1 MANLFRSSKRFT
13 PLLQVK
19 ATTDEPSRVI
29 ITASVAGIAVGTQ
42 GNNATFG
49 YSASKAAAIHLAKN
63 LAVALGPRHI
73 LTNAV
78 APGFYPS
85 KMASGLI
92 EIQGG
97 RDKMAADNPNGRL
110 GEPEDIA
117 GLVVFLA
124 SRAARHINGATITSD
139 GGAVLKGRM

>member
-1 MANLFRSSKRFT
+1 M
-13 PLLQVK
+13 
-19 ATTDEPSRVI
+19 
-29 ITASVAGIAVGTQ
+29 AGIGVGSQ
-42 GNNATFG
+42 GDNATFS

-78 APGFYPS
+78 APGFFPS
-85 KMASGLI
+85 KMANGLL

-97 RDKMAADNPNGRL
+97 VEKMSSFYPNGRL

-117 GLVVFLA
+117 ALVVFLC
-124 SRAARHINGATITSD
+124 SRGATNINGAVITSD
-139 GGAVLKGRM
+139 GGAHLKGRM

>member
-1 MANLFRSSKRFT
+1 
-13 PLLQVK
+13 
-19 ATTDEPSRVI
+19 
-29 ITASVAGIAVGTQ
+29 
-42 GNNATFG
+42 
-49 YSASKAAAIHLAKN
+49 
-63 LAVALGPRHI
+63 VALGPRHI

-97 RDKMAADNPNGRL
+97 ADKLAASNPNGKL
-110 GEPEDIA
+110 GEPEDFA
-117 GLVVFLA
+117 GLIVFLS
-124 SRAARHINGATITSD
+124 SRAAAHINGATITTD